1 MWNAGC
7 TTPDMT
13 ALDELIPTPRLLETD
28 RVELDAAPN
37 IVWEYVRHAELADS
51 PWIRALFSIR
61 TLPSRLW
68 GANEQATSHHSLLR
82 IDDIRSTAKQPGF
95 QLLLEEPGR
104 SVCIGAIGQVWQPDI
119 PFRHVGD
126 AQAYVAFA
134 EPDWIKVAWQIR
146 VTPHGSGTLLELE
159 VRVDATSDDAWTKF
173 SRYWTVVG
181 PGSHFIR
188 SVLLSGIRRRFG
200 ATSPAGHRHV
210 PGDELLPDA
219 QGESTQELVIDAPAA
234 NIWPWLVQMGCRRGG
249 FYAIDVLDNGG
260 RPSAREI
267 HPELQ
272 NLRVGEVIAATPDGV
287 EGFEVLKVET
297 ERALVLGSLF
307 DVSTPRQLPF
317 GSTRPNQYWHVTWA
331 FALEPE
337 GPTRTRLTARARA
350 AFSPSETVHVAWIRP
365 VHTLMQLSQLRHLAQ
380 RAEGTLPRDSL
391 LDVGEGLV
399 GAAIILAA
407 TVTPFLRRERNHW
420 GLTEAEAAAV
430 RPGDEFISQPRW
442 SWTHAVDLD
451 APPAAVWPWVSQLGA
466 DRAGFYSYQWLENL
480 AGCNLRNAESIHAE
494 WEHRVGDTLVLHPKM
509 PPIPIVAV
517 EPERHLIAY
526 APPDAAAQ
534 AAGLAWAAAS
544 WAFILEPLEGQR
556 CRLVSRFRSSC
567 SDDLVSRLTQ
577 GPTLLEPIGFAMDRR
592 MLLGIKERV
601 AASRSRQ

>member
-1 MWNAGC
+1 
-7 TTPDMT
+7 MT
-13 ALDELIPTPRLLETD
+13 ALDELIPTPRLLEMD
-28 RVELDAAPN
+28 HVELDAAPN

-51 PWIRALFSIR
+51 PWVRALFSIR

-68 GANEQATSHHSLLR
+68 GAKQQATSHQSLLR

-95 QLLLEEPGR
+95 QVLLEEPGR
-104 SVCIGAIGQVWQPDI
+104 AVCIGAIGQVWQPDI
-119 PFRHVGD
+119 PFRHVED
-126 AQAYVAFA
+126 ARAYAAFA
-134 EPDWIKVAWQIR
+134 EPDWIKVAWQLR
-146 VTPHGSGTLLELE
+146 VVPRGNGTLLEIE

-188 SVLLSGIRRRFG
+188 SVLLSGMRRRFG
-200 ATSPAGHRHV
+200 ETRETERSI

-219 QGESTQELVIDAPAA
+219 QGDVTQDVIIEAPAA

-260 RPSAREI
+260 RPSAREV
-267 HPELQ
+267 HRDLQ
-272 NLRVGEVIAATPDGV
+272 TLRVGEVIPATPDGV
-287 EGFEVLKVET
+287 DGFEVLEIHP
-297 ERALVLGSLF
+297 ERALVLGGLF
-307 DVSTPRQLPF
+307 DVSAQRQLPF
-317 GSTRPNQYWHVTWA
+317 RSPRPNQYWHVTWA
-331 FALEPE
+331 FALEPL
-337 GPTRTRLTARARA
+337 GPTTTRLTARARA
-350 AFSPSETVHVAWIRP
+350 GFSPSESLHVAWIRP
-365 VHTLMQLSQLRHLAQ
+365 VHAMMQRSQLRHLAQ
-380 RAEGTLPRDSL
+380 RAEGTLARNSL
-391 LDVGEGLV
+391 LDLGEGLV

-407 TVTPFLRRERNHW
+407 MVTPFLRRERNHW
-420 GLTEAEAAAV
+420 GLTEAEALAV
-430 RPGDEFISQPRW
+430 RAGDEFIPRPRW

-480 AGCNLRNAESIHAE
+480 AGCNLRNAESIHSE
-494 WEHRVGDTLVLHPKM
+494 WQHHVGDTLVLHPKM

-517 EPERHLIAY
+517 EPERHLVAY
-526 APPDAAAQ
+526 APPDAAAE
-534 AAGLAWAAAS
+534 AAGRPWAAAS
-544 WAFILEPLEGQR
+544 WAFILEPLVGQR

-601 AASRSRQ
+601 AACRSRA